1 MEIPLTTT
9 RTFTQIAATT
19 TPKVNHRP
27 ARLLD
32 KLAAT
37 LARLGATLQLPRMP
51 ARVAGQA
58 PGGPQLA
65 HTTLP
70 VQDPI
75 ERGEPVRPDRPF
87 PRLVRFLQTQAQVWE
102 VRPLPGEVIQVE
114 GARKLVL

>member
-1 MEIPLTTT
+1 VETPSTTT
-9 RTFTQIAATT
+9 KMS
-19 TPKVNHRP
+19 TPTAVTITREVEDKRDK
-27 ARLLD
+27 ALD
-32 KLAAT
+32 RLAAT